1 MNSEPKPPKPFL
13 ATRILLV
20 DIHSRSRKSTR
31 LLLDALPGLTVVGET
46 ADFVEALDMTQ
57 RLTPDVVLISMR
69 VEGASGPETV
79 RQILQ
84 VHPLTRVVVLTLF
97 DEPEYVKTAMAAG
110 AHAYVLKHEPAAEI
124 LKAIDIVMDG
134 GTYLSAGLSLKK

>member
-1 MNSEPKPPKPFL
+1 MTSNTPSPEPLPSIRL
-13 ATRILLV
+13 LLV

-46 ADFVEALDMTQ
+46 GDFQEALDMAR
-57 RLTPDVVLISMR
+57 RLRPDVVLVSMR
-69 VEGASGPETV
+69 VEGATGPETV

-84 VHPLTRVVVLTLF
+84 VHPLARVVMLTLF
-97 DEPEYVKTAMAAG
+97 DEPEYVKSALASG

-124 LKAIDIVMDG
+124 LKAIDVVMEG
-134 GTYLSAGLSLKK
+134 GTYLSPGLNLHA